1 MKKRNFNEELL
12 ADILAFAVV
21 NEFCDYENY
30 TEICNDDD
38 DKIAELTKKDIIQ
51 LAKDLLPEEVLNS
64 YPAFE
69 QVDETKTMT
78 IQESFLAK
86 EKEERDRQHQKRI
99 AYARTLGENINKA
112 LLEPKF
118 IQKVTPLLKEH
129 GRVSFSDVGCLCQSG
144 VCSDQQ
150 GFTDYCK
157 KAIDFWEKEG
167 VYVIFS
173 IESGLSVKR
182 ESADLDL
189 SYYPN
194 VKLYS
199 ND

>member
-1 MKKRNFNEELL
+1 MKKENFNEKLL

-21 NEFCDYENY
+21 NEFCDYEKY

-69 QVDETKTMT
+69 QINETKTMT

-86 EKEERDRQHQKRI
+86 EKEERDRQHQQRV
-99 AYARTLGENINKA
+99 AYARDLGERINKA
-112 LLEPKF
+112 LLDPKF
-118 IQKVTPLLKEH
+118 IQKVTPLLKER
-129 GRVSFSDVGCLCQSG
+129 GAVSFSDVGCLCQG
-144 VCSDQQ
+144 GACSDKQ

-157 KAIDFWEKEG
+157 ESIDFWKKEG
-167 VYVIFS
+167 VHIIFS
-173 IESGLSVKR
+173 IKSGLSVK
-182 ESADLDL
+182 EKGTNLGSG
-189 SYYPN
+189 YYPK
-194 VKLYS
+194 VKLYN

>member
-1 MKKRNFNEELL
+1 MKKENFNEELL

-51 LAKDLLPEEVLNS
+51 LAKDLLSEEVLNS

-69 QVDETKTMT
+69 QTDETKTMT

-86 EKEERDRQHQKRI
+86 EKEEKDRQHQKRV
-99 AYARTLGENINKA
+99 AYARDLGERINKA
-112 LLEPKF
+112 LLDPKF
-118 IQKVTPLLKEH
+118 IQKVTPLLKER
-129 GRVSFSDVGCLCQSG
+129 GAVSFSDVGCLCQG
-144 VCSDQQ
+144 GACSDKQ

-157 KAIDFWEKEG
+157 ESIDFWKKEG
-167 VYVIFS
+167 VRIIFS
-173 IESGLSVKR
+173 IDSGLSVK
-182 ESADLDL
+182 EKDTDLDI
-189 SYYPN
+189 SYYPKVN
-194 VKLYS
+194 LYS